1 METKNNRER
10 TTLWSVFC
18 LVFVIM
24 VLFIVEMTTRQKY
37 ENSTNT
43 TYIIDRDCSNI
54 LLNLSNPYSYINKVT
69 KPFLIEL
76 VKNATKTKTF

>member
-43 TYIIDRDCSNI
+43 SYIIDRDCSNI

-76 VKNATKTKTF
+76 VKNATKSKTF

>member
-24 VLFIVEMTTRQKY
+24 ALFIVEMTTRQKY

-43 TYIIDRDCSNI
+43 SYIIDYDCGNI

-76 VKNATKTKTF
+76 VKNATKTKTL

>member
-1 METKNNRER
+1 METINNRER

-24 VLFIVEMTTRQKY
+24 VLFIVEMTTRHKY

-43 TYIIDRDCSNI
+43 SYIIDRDCSNI

-76 VKNATKTKTF
+76 VKNATKSKTF